1 MSDAVFTPRGIEVAR
16 VATLAIWAGR
26 GFVSVCTRRLPE
38 PLGREAWLH
47 AVRLLVGAGLKLWPD
62 AVDDVGK
69 SLTDALDDARS
80 SQRAG
85 A

>member
-1 MSDAVFTPRGIEVAR
+1 MSDAGFTPRGIEVAR
-16 VATLAIWAGR
+16 VTTLAIWAGR

-47 AVRLLVGAGLKLWPD
+47 AVRLLVSAGLKVWPD
-62 AVDDVGK
+62 AIDDVGK
-69 SLTDALDDARS
+69 SLTDALDDARPS
-80 SQRAG
+80 YREA